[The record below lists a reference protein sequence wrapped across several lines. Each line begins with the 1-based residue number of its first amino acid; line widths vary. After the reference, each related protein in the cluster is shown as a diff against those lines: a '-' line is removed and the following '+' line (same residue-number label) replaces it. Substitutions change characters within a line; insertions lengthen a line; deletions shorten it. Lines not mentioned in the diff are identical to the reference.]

1 MAQQT
6 VTQETFGQ
14 SPAVARSASPRLRLR
29 PGRFLLYLG
38 VWTLCIVF
46 GFPLFWTL
54 MSSLKTSPEMF
65 RYPPPWVPAVPQWI
79 NYYTVLITPRIPV
92 SIWAWNSVVISVLGT
107 LGTVITASMV
117 AYSFARFE
125 YRGRNALFMITL
137 ATLMLPAQVTLIP
150 QFVLFHRMGWIN
162 TLNPLWVPLWFG
174 GGAFAIF
181 LMRQF
186 FMTLPR
192 DLDEAALIDGA
203 GYFRIFWSILLPLC
217 KPVLAT
223 LAIITFIAQWSE
235 FLTPLIYLNSPE
247 KFTISVG
254 LHFFNST
261 PEVGG
266 EPMQHLLMAAC
277 IMSMLPII
285 LIFFLGQRFFVQG
298 IVMSGIKG

>member
-6 VTQETFGQ
+6 MAQPRTTDMSRFSFG
-14 SPAVARSASPRLRLR
+14 RLV
-29 PGRFLLYLG
+29 LYVVILS
-38 VWTLCIVF
+38 LCVLF

-54 MSSLKTSPEMF
+54 SSSLKTPAEMF
-65 RYPPPWVPAVPQWI
+65 AFPPPLLPAVPQWD
-79 NYYTVLITPRIPV
+79 NYLQVLVIPRIPV
-92 SIWAWNSVVISVLGT
+92 IRWALNSTIISVLGT
-107 LGTVITASMV
+107 VGTVMTASLV

-125 YRGRNALFMITL
+125 YRGRNTLFMITL
-137 ATLMLPAQVTLIP
+137 ATMMLPAQVTLIP
-150 QFVLFHRMGWIN
+150 QFVLFHRLGWIN
-162 TLNPLWVPLWFG
+162 TLLPLWVPLFFG

-186 FMTLPR
+186 FLSLPR

-203 GYFRIFWSILLPLC
+203 SYFRIFWNILLPLC

-223 LAIITFIAQWSE
+223 LAIITIIAQWGD
-235 FLTPLIYLNSPE
+235 FLGPLIYLNSPE
-247 KFTISVG
+247 KFTVSVG
-254 LHFFNST
+254 LQFFNAT

-277 IMSMLPII
+277 ILSMIPVVA
-285 LIFFLGQRFFVQG
+285 IFFLGQRFFVQG

>member
-1 MAQQT
+1 MASNT
-6 VTQETFGQ
+6 LTRPTRIGGI
-14 SPAVARSASPRLRLR
+14 LID
-29 PGRFLLYLG
+29 PGRLFLYVF
-38 VWTLCIVF
+38 VWALCLMF

-54 MSSLKTSPEMF
+54 MSSLKTAPEMF
-65 RYPPPWVPAVPQWI
+65 AFPPPLVPAVPQWD
-79 NYYTVLITPRIPV
+79 NYRDVLIIPRIPV
-92 SIWAWNSVVISVLGT
+92 LRWAWNSTIIVVLGT
-107 LGTVITASMV
+107 LGTVMSASLV

-125 YRGRNALFMITL
+125 YRGRDTLFLITL

-150 QFVLFHRMGWIN
+150 QFVLFHRLGWVN
-162 TLNPLWVPLWFG
+162 TLLPLWVPLWFG

-186 FMTLPR
+186 FLSIPR

-203 GYFRIFWSILLPLC
+203 SYLRIFWSILLPLT

-223 LAIITFIAQWSE
+223 LGIITIIDLWGD
-235 FLTPLIYLNSPE
+235 FLGPLIYLNSPE
-247 KFTISVG
+247 KFTVSVG
-254 LHFFNST
+254 LRFFNNT

-277 IMSMLPII
+277 ILSMIPVIVV
-285 LIFFLGQRFFVQG
+285 FFLGQRFFVQG